1 MKEKL
6 FYSALALNHIAQNA
20 EMKADFANV
29 LKNEGIDKSVDQ
41 LLNMSAEDFIRT
53 NAHEV
58 MTTGQT
64 DFGKQFVEET
74 VLSHDLIERLKTS
87 GNLLSKAT
95 IRQMTARKMEF
106 PVRGASVRMVS
117 VGENSNLPNLE
128 NAKGQVKKARTLSI
142 EMEVKTFAITIYFSD
157 ELLEDSVINI
167 ANYVMQEIITAYER
181 TLHEVIINGD
191 TETND
196 NANINIIDGA
206 VADLPDGVNTDVLKF
221 DGGRKTAIKK
231 EVVVDAGQNLGIE
244 NIRKARA
251 LMGVK
256 GLNPADLI
264 IVPDIN
270 TYFTLMN
277 LTEVETI
284 EKFGDA
290 ATVKNGVLTAIDGIT
305 IEMREEMLSAM
316 ATGKTSK
323 TESKNDKGQM
333 LIIHAPSLNV
343 GIRRG
348 LTTGTSRYEELM
360 TSGVTGSARFAV
372 KFEDIQNN
380 IKPTSPVSL
389 IVNI

>member
-58 MTTGQT
+58 MTTGQAG
-64 DFGKQFVEET
+64 FGKEFVEEV

-206 VADLPDGVNTDVLKF
+206 VADLPDGANTDVLKF

-290 ATVKNGVLTAIDGIT
+290 ATVKNGVLTAIDGIN